1 MTISHIGSEDSVIRE
16 TPYYEKL
23 QDTYRDRVHFQRHF
37 NILKKITRRDPF
49 IEKLE
54 GNGGKELVYLG
65 RRLFTLQDDF
75 VTSYLEFL
83 RDESLVNKWEEFFER
98 YSKHIFDIYE
108 DFVNGVSANVVIF
121 EIANRKLLRDILT
134 KKTVKETVE
143 NKAMIAERCGVLINH
158 LFNYIRNSLTKRTV
172 IVDNIIVDSY
182 EHIPFYPN
190 SNSVE
195 VMRVLGKAFLKKGM
209 PEPVFSAILK
219 NLVHY
224 YYTDEK
230 KGIIELLNRL
240 PVLSKKSVSEMF
252 KARFFFPDEKTL
264 TELIDAL
271 QKKGRGVMTEIT
283 NRKRTIEEKMRNIRH
298 KITDTTNIMSDSLI
312 NLAEDFSTEEAIEN
326 MVKRLHRNVVGNAY
340 DLKILKWEYQECLD
354 KENNLRE
361 IMRWKGADL
370 NDFIAR
376 DEWDPYIMQVLHRRE
391 DVDETKLQLILKEAG
406 NEIRKDAAAQEL
418 MEQYRM
424 STFLKGKY
432 DSRQVMEKFNQLVDE
447 IIVPLVKSILLEE
460 LVDYYPKLAQ
470 IMTAEGVRFLGE
482 EAMSGR
488 VSLIEKDVNLV
499 AAEESASDENV
510 LRFKDLV
517 SVLVY
522 DIRGSTFMGARL
534 KNAEKESAIRNLF
547 QESMLFVAE
556 KYGGIPIK
564 DTGDGGVI
572 FFARN
577 HYDIKDEK
585 TLRPEPGCMLPAIR
599 CAIEMVQEARLFVQR
614 NIHRY
619 GDWFREVEEREID
632 FEGAAYAKLPP
643 SYQAIFQVGIG
654 IASGHHPH
662 EVYLDKNAFGEH
674 DLTGMLV
681 REANLYSTVK
691 AKGKSTVIC
700 DDATIYNVLLNVDR
714 FSFLSEAGLRIDPV
728 QLNIQQGLE
737 YWIKQ
742 RASRRGFILDLYKI
756 FVARFGRE
764 IADTEHLKI
773 VLNDDSIVIN
783 ESGDYKIDKVEGSKM
798 LFEIY
803 AEAFK

>member
-1 MTISHIGSEDSVIRE
+1 MSDNAVEESVIRE

-23 QDTYRDRVHFQRHF
+23 QSTYRDRTNFDRYF

-54 GNGGKELVYLG
+54 ANNGKELVYLG

-75 VTSYLEFL
+75 VSNYLEFL
-83 RDESLVNKWEEFFER
+83 NDDTRVDKWEGFFER

-108 DFVNGVSANVVIF
+108 GFVNGVSANVVIF
-121 EIANRKLLRDILT
+121 EIANRKLLRDIMT
-134 KKTVKETVE
+134 KKISKESVE
-143 NKAMIAERCGVLINH
+143 KKTLVSERFGVVVNH

-182 EHIPFYPN
+182 EHIPFAPRSSSLEIMKVLAN
-190 SNSVE
+190 S
-195 VMRVLGKAFLKKGM
+195 FLKKGM
-209 PEPVFSAILK
+209 PEPVFNAVLK
-219 NLVHY
+219 GMARY
-224 YYTDEK
+224 FYTDEK
-230 KGIIELLNRL
+230 ANIIESINRL
-240 PVLSKKSVSEMF
+240 PSLNKKSIVEIL
-252 KARFFFPDEKTL
+252 KARFFFPDDTALAEV
-264 TELIDAL
+264 IDVL
-271 QKKGRGVMTEIT
+271 QKKGRRNNSDISG
-283 NRKRTIEEKMRNIRH
+283 RKRKIEEKMQNIRR
-298 KITDTTNIMSDSLI
+298 KISDTTNIMSDSLV

-326 MVKRLHRNVVGNAY
+326 MVKRLHRNVIGNAY
-340 DLKILKWEYQECLD
+340 DLKILKWEYQECVS
-354 KENNLRE
+354 KENSLKE
-361 IMRWKGADL
+361 IMRWKPDDL
-370 NDFIAR
+370 KGLVTKG
-376 DEWDPYIMQVLHRRE
+376 EWDPYIMQVLHRRE
-391 DVDETKLQLILKEAG
+391 DIEDARLQLILKEAA
-406 NEIRKDAAAQEL
+406 NEVRNDATAQEL
-418 MEQYRM
+418 MSQFRM
-424 STFLKGKY
+424 SAFLKERY
-432 DSRQVMEKFNQLVDE
+432 DSNQVMASFNKCVDE

-460 LVDYYPKLAQ
+460 LVDYYPKLSH
-470 IMTAEGVRFLGE
+470 IMSAEGIRFLGE

-488 VSLIEKDVNLV
+488 VSLIEKDVNIITN
-499 AAEESASDENV
+499 EELASDENV
-510 LRFKDLV
+510 LRYKDLV

-522 DIRGSTFMGARL
+522 DIRGSTFMGAKL

-556 KYGGIPIK
+556 KYGGIPVK

-577 HYDIKDEK
+577 NYDIKDEK
-585 TLRPEPGCMLPAIR
+585 TLRPEAGSTLPSVR
-599 CAIEMVQEARLFVQR
+599 CAIEMVQEARLFVKR

-619 GDWFREVEEREID
+619 ADWFREFEEREID

-654 IASGHHPH
+654 IASGYYPH
-662 EVYLDKNAFGEH
+662 EVYLDKNAFGEL

-681 REANLYSTVK
+681 REANLYSKVK

-700 DDATIYNVLLNVDR
+700 DDATVYNILLNTDR

-728 QLNIQQGLE
+728 QLNIQQGIE

-742 RASRRGFILDLYKI
+742 RTSRKGFILDLYKI

-764 IADTEHLKI
+764 LADTEHLKI
-773 VLNDDSIVIN
+773 ILDENDIVID
-783 ESGDYKIDKVEGSKM
+783 ESSDIKIDKVERYKM

-803 AEAFK
+803 AEALK

>member
-1 MTISHIGSEDSVIRE
+1 VINNGSEENVIRE

-23 QDTYRDRVHFQRHF
+23 QNTYRDRANFNRYF

-54 GNGGKELVYLG
+54 KSGGKELVYLG

-75 VTSYLEFL
+75 VSNYLEFL
-83 RDESLVNKWEEFFER
+83 RDDSQVDKWEAFFER

-108 DFVNGVSANVVIF
+108 DFVDGVSANVVIF

-134 KKTVKETVE
+134 KKTAKESVE
-143 NKAMIAERCGVLINH
+143 KKTLISERCGVVVNH

-172 IVDNIIVDSY
+172 VVDNIIVDSY
-182 EHIPFYPN
+182 EHIPFVPR
-190 SNSVE
+190 SSSLE
-195 VMRVLGKAFLKKGM
+195 IMKVLGNSFLKKGM
-209 PEPVFSAILK
+209 PEPVFNAILK
-219 NLVHY
+219 GLIRY

-230 KGIIELLNRL
+230 TNVIESINKLPSLN
-240 PVLSKKSVSEMF
+240 KKTVADIL
-252 KARFFFPDEKTL
+252 KARFFFPDDQTL
-264 TELIDAL
+264 TEIIDAL
-271 QKKGRGVMTEIT
+271 QKKGRRSMADIT
-283 NRKRTIEEKMRNIRH
+283 NRKRNIEEKMENIRR
-298 KITDTTNIMSDSLI
+298 KIMDTTNIMSDSLI

-326 MVKRLHRNVVGNAY
+326 MVKRLHRNVIGNAY
-340 DLKILKWEYQECLD
+340 DLKILKWECQECVN
-354 KENNLRE
+354 KETGLKE
-361 IMRWKGADL
+361 IMRWKPEDL
-370 NDFIAR
+370 AGLITK

-391 DVDETKLQLILKEAG
+391 DIDDARLQLILKETA
-406 NEIRKDAAAQEL
+406 NDIRNDESAQEL
-418 MEQYRM
+418 MNRYRM
-424 STFLKGKY
+424 SAFLKERY
-432 DSRQVMEKFNQLVDE
+432 DCRQVMDGFNKSVDD

-460 LVDYYPKLAQ
+460 LVDYYPKLSQ
-470 IMTAEGVRFLGE
+470 IMTAEGIRFLGE

-488 VSLIEKDVNLV
+488 VSLIEKDVNII
-499 AAEESASDENV
+499 ANEESASDENV
-510 LRFKDLV
+510 LRYKDLV

-522 DIRGSTFMGARL
+522 DIRGSTFMGAKL

-577 HYDIKDEK
+577 HYDIKGEK
-585 TLRPEPGCMLPAIR
+585 TLRPEPGSTLPSVR
-599 CAIEMVQEARLFVQR
+599 CAIEMVQEAKLFVQR

-619 GDWFREVEEREID
+619 GDWFREFEEREID

-654 IASGHHPH
+654 IASGYYPR

-691 AKGKSTVIC
+691 AKGKSTIIC
-700 DDATIYNVLLNVDR
+700 DDATVYNVLLNVDR

-737 YWIKQ
+737 YWIRQ
-742 RASRRGFILDLYKI
+742 RTSRKGFILDLYKI
-756 FVARFGRE
+756 FVARFGQE
-764 IADTEHLKI
+764 MADTEHLKI
-773 VLNDDSIVIN
+773 ILDDNDIVIN
-783 ESGDYKIDKVEGSKM
+783 ESGDAKIDKVERSKM

-803 AEAFK
+803 AEALK

>member
-1 MTISHIGSEDSVIRE
+1 
-16 TPYYEKL
+16 
-23 QDTYRDRVHFQRHF
+23 
-37 NILKKITRRDPF
+37 
-49 IEKLE
+49 
-54 GNGGKELVYLG
+54 VYLG

-75 VTSYLEFL
+75 VSNYLEFL
-83 RDESLVNKWEEFFER
+83 RDDSQVDKWEEFFER

-108 DFVNGVSANVVIF
+108 DFVDGVSANVVIF

-134 KKTVKETVE
+134 KKTAKESVE
-143 NKAMIAERCGVLINH
+143 KKTLISERCGVVVNH

-172 IVDNIIVDSY
+172 VVDNIIVDSY
-182 EHIPFYPN
+182 EHIPFVPR
-190 SNSVE
+190 SSSLE
-195 VMRVLGKAFLKKGM
+195 IMKVLGNSFLKKGM
-209 PEPVFSAILK
+209 PEPVFTAILK
-219 NLVHY
+219 GLIRY

-230 KGIIELLNRL
+230 TNVIESINKLPSLN
-240 PVLSKKSVSEMF
+240 KKTVAEIL
-252 KARFFFPDEKTL
+252 KARFFFPDDQTL
-264 TELIDAL
+264 TEIIDAL
-271 QKKGRGVMTEIT
+271 QKKGRRSMADIT
-283 NRKRTIEEKMRNIRH
+283 NRKRNIEEKMENIRR
-298 KITDTTNIMSDSLI
+298 KIMDTTNIMSDSLI

-326 MVKRLHRNVVGNAY
+326 MVKRLHRNVIGNAY
-340 DLKILKWEYQECLD
+340 DLKILKWECQECVN
-354 KENNLRE
+354 KETGLKE
-361 IMRWKGADL
+361 IMRWKPEDL
-370 NDFIAR
+370 SGLITK

-391 DVDETKLQLILKEAG
+391 DIDDARLQLILKETA
-406 NEIRKDAAAQEL
+406 NDIRNDESAQEL
-418 MEQYRM
+418 MNRYRM
-424 STFLKGKY
+424 SAFLKERY
-432 DSRQVMEKFNQLVDE
+432 DCRQVMDGFNKSVDD

-460 LVDYYPKLAQ
+460 LVDYYPKLSQ
-470 IMTAEGVRFLGE
+470 IMTAEGIRFLGE

-488 VSLIEKDVNLV
+488 VSLIEKDVNII
-499 AAEESASDENV
+499 ANEESASDENV
-510 LRFKDLV
+510 LRYKDLV

-522 DIRGSTFMGARL
+522 DIRGSTFMGAKL

-585 TLRPEPGCMLPAIR
+585 TLRPEPGSTLPSVR
-599 CAIEMVQEARLFVQR
+599 CAIEMVQEAKLFVQR

-619 GDWFREVEEREID
+619 GDWFREFEEREID

-654 IASGHHPH
+654 IASGYYPR

-691 AKGKSTVIC
+691 AKGKSTIIC
-700 DDATIYNVLLNVDR
+700 DDATVYNVLLNVDR

-737 YWIKQ
+737 YWIRQ
-742 RASRRGFILDLYKI
+742 RTSRKGFILDLYKI
-756 FVARFGRE
+756 FVARFGQE
-764 IADTEHLKI
+764 MADTEHLKI
-773 VLNDDSIVIN
+773 ILDDNDIVIN
-783 ESGDYKIDKVEGSKM
+783 ESGDAKIDKVERSKM

-803 AEAFK
+803 AEALK